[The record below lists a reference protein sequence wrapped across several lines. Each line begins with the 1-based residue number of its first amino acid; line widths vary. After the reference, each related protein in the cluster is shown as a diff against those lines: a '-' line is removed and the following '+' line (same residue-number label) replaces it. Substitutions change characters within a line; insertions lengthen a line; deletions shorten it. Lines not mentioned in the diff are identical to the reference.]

1 MILKDSHLSSGPDQK
16 NITELMLEFIK
27 MKIVAQERIIMDS
40 CLVPPSTAGTAPMKK
55 QRKKH
60 ATTRKQD
67 FASLMFFKNFLSFFF
82 SDAVFSTTFPGCSLL
97 LMARKFFFKTQ
108 I

>member
-1 MILKDSHLSSGPDQK
+1 MILKDSHLSSGLDQK

-67 FASLMFFKNFLSFFF
+67 FASLMFFKNFLSFFSPMQYSQPHF
-82 SDAVFSTTFPGCSLL
+82 QAVLVFLW
-97 LMARKFFFKTQ
+97 REKFLYTQ